1 MVDCKDHGQKG
12 DRDGYGKTTRLVD
25 GTLKCLRL
33 HRAIFYDANGYW
45 PPVVRH
51 TCDNPRCIE
60 VTHLVGGTTADNN
73 RDRSIRVRSASVGGT
88 LNPMHKLSDADIVAI
103 RNSTATK
110 RAIAERFGINI
121 RTVFKIRS
129 GERR

>member
-1 MVDCKDHGQKG
+1 MTMVA
-12 DRDGYGKTTRLVD
+12 TVSVRLVD
-25 GTLKCLRL
+25 GTIKCIRL

-60 VTHLVGGTTADNN
+60 ISHLVGGTAADNN
-73 RDRSIRVRSASVGGT
+73 RDRAIRGRNADVRGT
-88 LNPMHKLSDADIVAI
+88 RNPMHKLSDDDIAAI
-103 RNSTATK
+103 RTSTATK
-110 RAIAERFGINI
+110 KSIAAKFGINI